1 MNPQDPP
8 QSSGGSQSPKSEAP
22 EMHVHGPKNAE
33 HELRKAY
40 NTLIEADLTFSWD
53 RQTPQDV
60 NHQELIDIYKH
71 AYNCYRKGD
80 RLSAER
86 WARTAKHLSRA
97 LWCEAKIA
105 FLKPRL
111 NLYPYLEGATPEE
124 YNLHER
130 IDTTAD
136 LLDSVGEHVPPGLDQ
151 MPEQM
156 TKALSKGRRHL
167 DEIKSS
173 GLKHELLKAEHIKA
187 AHEYGRVIECMALA
201 FEAEA
206 HGKSQAA

>member
-1 MNPQDPP
+1 MNPQDKSQ
-8 QSSGGSQSPKSEAP
+8 QSSRPEAP
-22 EMHVHGPKNAE
+22 EMHVHGPQNAE

-40 NTLIEADLTFSWD
+40 NTLIETELTYTWD
-53 RQTPQDV
+53 HKTPHGE
-60 NHQELIDIYKH
+60 NHQELVDIYHH

-80 RLSAER
+80 KLAAER

-105 FLKPRL
+105 FLQPRL
-111 NLYPYLEGATPEE
+111 NLFPYLEGATPEE

-136 LLDSVGEHVPPGLDQ
+136 LLDSVGDHVPPGLQQ

-156 TKALSKGRRHL
+156 SRALSKGRRHL
-167 DEIKSS
+167 DEVKKVDV
-173 GLKHELLKAEHIKA
+173 KHELLRAEHIKA
-187 AHEYGRVIECMALA
+187 AHEYGRVLECMALA

-206 HGKSQAA
+206 QGQKKEAA